1 MLPALLAGV
10 TFWGL
15 AVDARAMPDP
25 FKLYGGNISFNVERN
40 GKKIGTHVTRFSRR
54 GSETVVRSTMNLD
67 VKVLGFTAYSMRYN
81 STERW
86 QDKVLK
92 MLSVGIDDDGAKTK
106 ISGRLKGGKFS
117 WSTNGKWRSSKAQ
130 VFPTN
135 HWNKDVLSTRRV
147 LNTLT
152 GFHNRVRIKKVGSE
166 TLTCGKRRIRANR
179 YVYSGQ
185 LQTESW
191 YDRNG
196 RWVGLRFKAK
206 DGSTLFFKCRK

>member
-1 MLPALLAGV
+1 M
-10 TFWGL
+10 WGL
-15 AVDARAMPDP
+15 AVDVRAMPDP
-25 FKLYGGNISFNVERN
+25 FKLYGGKISFNVERN
-40 GKKIGTHVTRFSRR
+40 GKKIGTHVTRFSKR
-54 GSETVVRSTMNLD
+54 GNATVVRSSMSLD

-86 QDKVLK
+86 EDKVLAR
-92 MLSVGIDDDGAKTK
+92 LSVGVDDDGQKTK

-117 WSTNGKWRSSKAQ
+117 WSTNGKWRASKSK

-135 HWNKDVLSTRRV
+135 HWNKNILKSRRV

-152 GFHNRVRIKKVGSE
+152 GSFNRVRITRAGSE
-166 TLTCGKRRIRANR
+166 TLTCGKRRVRASR

-185 LQTESW
+185 LKTESW

-206 DGSTLFFKCRK
+206 DGSTLFFKCLK